1 MSEFWDKYGSA
12 IIVLVFAYFVYAYL
26 ANYNNEREQKFEA
39 MSECMNK
46 TEYAEGN
53 FDQCADEIGYK

>member
-1 MSEFWDKYGSA
+1 MKITIDNWISLLIGIA
-12 IIVLVFAYFVYAYL
+12 VVAGAYYYL
-26 ANYNNEREQKFEA
+26 TNATAEREQKFEA

-53 FDQCADEIGYK
+53 FDQCADEIGYN